1 MGLQTP
7 QHPSLPSHLI
17 PSEQT
22 ELQNDFFKWKA
33 DGLQVSFSWPVSFVS
48 HSRALLPNSDTRSLE
63 NWRENPRDWSNSAGI
78 LTLHQ
83 QRHRTR
89 PGSKYWDTE
98 TQAGPNVLFL
108 SGRQVF
114 LWKQLQFVHS
124 SGTSTLRLKIRSHL
138 RHQDCFKKT
147 CSSKLALKNS
157 LKFLTNSVKIFLL

>member
-63 NWRENPRDWSNSAGI
+63 N
-78 LTLHQ
+78 
-83 QRHRTR
+83 
-89 PGSKYWDTE
+89 
-98 TQAGPNVLFL
+98 
-108 SGRQVF
+108 
-114 LWKQLQFVHS
+114 
-124 SGTSTLRLKIRSHL
+124 
-138 RHQDCFKKT
+138 
-147 CSSKLALKNS
+147 
-157 LKFLTNSVKIFLL
+157 